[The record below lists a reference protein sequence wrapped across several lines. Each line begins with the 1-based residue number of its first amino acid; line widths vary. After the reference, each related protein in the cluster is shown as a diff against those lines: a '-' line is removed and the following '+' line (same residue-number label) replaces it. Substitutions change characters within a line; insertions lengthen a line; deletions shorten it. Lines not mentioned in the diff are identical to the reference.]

1 MFLGLREYSSQ
12 LRIIIIHEINLL
24 LKGYFLLGKLKNANI
39 FITHTLF
46 NSCGPTL
53 QNNGGNVTTTAALS
67 SSKTGKM
74 CKEAG
79 THCVISTRWLS
90 FPLAIKSTY
99 KSRLQVMHPSAALA
113 CLEVGLG
120 ARIRIFNLGYEV
132 SWL

>member
-1 MFLGLREYSSQ
+1 M
-12 LRIIIIHEINLL
+12 IIIHEFNPL
-24 LKGYFLLGKLKNANI
+24 LKEYFILRILKNANF
-39 FITHTLF
+39 FIIHTLF

-120 ARIRIFNLGYEV
+120 ARIRISNLGYGV
-132 SWL
+132 SWS